1 MAGITYFGQV
11 GSTGTSTGP
20 HKHLYI
26 KDLQTGS
33 YIDPATL
40 RSVQAGFRIGQN
52 RIPALIKD
60 SKGGYAINPESGIT
74 ITSKFGRR
82 GAPTQGASTFH
93 QGEDWSLPEGTPIY
107 YEGAGTYKPLANQ
120 GGFGNLATF
129 TTPDS
134 RYEIGVGHMKTLGK
148 EGSVGGLPTAAQLG
162 AQPQASDLQREND
175 ILKAY
180 MYGAGIGVPQQEKK
194 KDFKTTFRDQLIGQM
209 LDQALNPTAFLPN
222 YVSQNPFLQGQSSA
236 TNDFLGGLFG

>member
-33 YIDPATL
+33 YKDPSTL
-40 RSVQAGFRIGQN
+40 RSIQTGFRIGQN
-52 RIPALIKD
+52 RVPALIKD
-60 SKGGYAINPESGIT
+60 PKGGYTINPESGIT
-74 ITSKFGRR
+74 ITSRFGPR
-82 GAPTQGASTFH
+82 GGREH
-93 QGEDWSLPEGTPIY
+93 QGEDWALPEGTPIY
-107 YEGAGTYKPLANQ
+107 YEGAGTFKPMANQ
-120 GGFGNLATF
+120 GGYGNLATF
-129 TTPDS
+129 TTPDN

-148 EGSVGGLPTAAQLG
+148 EGSVGGLPAV
-162 AQPQASDLQREND
+162 AQPGTQPQTSDLQREND
-175 ILKAY
+175 ILRAY
-180 MYGAGIGVPQQEKK
+180 AYGAGMRLPQEEKK
-194 KDFKTTFRDQLIGQM
+194 KDFKTTFREQLIGQM
-209 LDQALNPTAFLPN
+209 LDQALNPSAFLPN